1 MRKSALVTRG
11 WGLVP
16 LHTCISLEC
25 EQWPLKGIS
34 KANIGDAFVC
44 DSASQNKSNARLIAN
59 AKTIKFNQTSV
70 SQKQKR
76 ANVT

>member
-16 LHTCISLEC
+16 LHTCTSLAR
-25 EQWPLKGIS
+25 EQWPLKGTP

-44 DSASQNKSNARLIAN
+44 DAASR
-59 AKTIKFNQTSV
+59 KTSEGKLDS
-70 SQKQKR
+70 
-76 ANVT
+76 